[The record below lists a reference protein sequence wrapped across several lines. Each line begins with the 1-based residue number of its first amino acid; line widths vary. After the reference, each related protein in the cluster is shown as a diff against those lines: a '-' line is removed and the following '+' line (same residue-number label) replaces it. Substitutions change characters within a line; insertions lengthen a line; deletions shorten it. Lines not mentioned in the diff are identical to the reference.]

1 MTLTLHKNKKN
12 MAKTTAKTPIAKAA
26 PKKVSA
32 KAATKTTA
40 PTDIEQLSKN
50 ILQKLKALNLDGQLQ
65 ADIEWCL
72 GSYSYDKNPVG
83 LVKAAHNAVNV
94 FKTELARKTKGV
106 TAKLISD
113 IEKAIEAA

>member
-1 MTLTLHKNKKN
+1 
-12 MAKTTAKTPIAKAA
+12 MAKTTAKTPI
-26 PKKVSA
+26 PKV
-32 KAATKTTA
+32 AATKVSVKA
-40 PTDIEQLSKN
+40 VSKASSNTDIEKLSKS
-50 ILQKLKALNLDGQLQ
+50 ILEKLKTLGLDEQLQ
-65 ADIEWCL
+65 ADSEWCL

-83 LVKAAHNAVNV
+83 LIKAAHNALNL

>member
-1 MTLTLHKNKKN
+1 
-12 MAKTTAKTPIAKAA
+12 MAKTTAKTPIAKVA
-26 PKKVSA
+26 PKKVSV
-32 KAATKTTA
+32 KAVSKASST
-40 PTDIEQLSKN
+40 TDIEKLSKS
-50 ILQKLKALNLDGQLQ
+50 ILEKLKALGVDEQLQ

-83 LVKAAHNAVNV
+83 LIQAARSAVSI

-106 TAKLISD
+106 TSKLITD

>member
-1 MTLTLHKNKKN
+1 
-12 MAKTTAKTPIAKAA
+12 MAKTTAKTPIAKVA
-26 PKKVSA
+26 PKKVSV
-32 KAATKTTA
+32 KAVSKASSN
-40 PTDIEQLSKN
+40 TDIEKLSKS
-50 ILQKLKALNLDGQLQ
+50 ILEKLKTLGLDEQLQ

-83 LVKAAHNAVNV
+83 LIKAAHNALNL

>member
-1 MTLTLHKNKKN
+1 
-12 MAKTTAKTPIAKAA
+12 MAKTTAKTPIPKVA
-26 PKKVSA
+26 PTKVSV
-32 KAATKTTA
+32 KAVSKASSN
-40 PTDIEQLSKN
+40 TDIEKLSKS
-50 ILQKLKALNLDGQLQ
+50 ILEKLKTLGLDEQLQ

-83 LVKAAHNAVNV
+83 LIKAAHNALNL